1 MFCLASSIY
10 AQENWGWPQEV
21 VIVDSSQ
28 HCLGYDHGFRNPSI
42 SSNDS
47 LIFFT
52 YRCIESSQITVEI
65 ASSSFSNGQWQP
77 LEVVPIPIFDDYPVP
92 IFLYDHEDT
101 LLYFASDMPG
111 GYGNTDIWASQ
122 FTNNT
127 WSQPFNLGPIINSAG
142 IETSP
147 SLPDN
152 NSRLFFARSSTLMY
166 SDKINGQ
173 YTSPVALPGLINTD
187 LTETHPRISRDGQ
200 KLYFNRYGNYYM
212 PDTIMVSYYSN
223 GQWQEPLPL
232 NGNINCT
239 HSLNCPMTPCSSYGP
254 SFIGDG
260 SRMYYTH
267 FEMTGLICD
276 ESYQIWVSELET
288 DIENDSPPIP
298 SAFSLSAYPNPFNS
312 VTKISIDGNLESVSE
327 IAIYDITGRRIR
339 TFAPAP
345 LITWDGTDSRG
356 TPVSSGIYFVKVC
369 VRDIEK
375 SLRITNR
382 QFGLALIIVALIL
395 SSGLHAQENW
405 GPPENVIPFS
415 WNDICPIRIYGFSYA
430 TISSNDS
437 LMFVNF
443 DCVYTHGVVSTV
455 FENGEW
461 QLPQPIHYQLDDIL
475 PNSLFFF
482 DQGDT
487 LLYFVADW
495 TGGYGDEDI
504 WAIQLV
510 NDSWSDPF
518 NLGPQINTAGEE
530 NSPSIP
536 DDEIGLYFSRNDN
549 IMYSEIVNG
558 QFTSPVPL
566 PPVINS
572 DLTESHP
579 RISRDGQ
586 KLYFNRA
593 ESWMHPDSTYVS
605 YFINDTWQ
613 EPVPLNSN
621 INCNHVDPNCPM
633 ITCSSYGPSF
643 SGNGTKMFFTHFVV
657 YGQFCEPGWGILAS
671 ELITEVDPPQ
681 VPIPTNFSLSA

>member
-1 MFCLASSIY
+1 M
-10 AQENWGWPQEV
+10 
-21 VIVDSSQ
+21 
-28 HCLGYDHGFRNPSI
+28 
-42 SSNDS
+42 
-47 LIFFT
+47 
-52 YRCIESSQITVEI
+52 
-65 ASSSFSNGQWQP
+65 
-77 LEVVPIPIFDDYPVP
+77 
-92 IFLYDHEDT
+92 
-101 LLYFASDMPG
+101 
-111 GYGNTDIWASQ
+111 
-122 FTNNT
+122 
-127 WSQPFNLGPIINSAG
+127 
-142 IETSP
+142 
-147 SLPDN
+147 
-152 NSRLFFARSSTLMY
+152 
-166 SDKINGQ
+166 K
-173 YTSPVALPGLINTD
+173 
-187 LTETHPRISRDGQ
+187 
-200 KLYFNRYGNYYM
+200 
-212 PDTIMVSYYSN
+212 
-223 GQWQEPLPL
+223 
-232 NGNINCT
+232 
-239 HSLNCPMTPCSSYGP
+239 HSL
-254 SFIGDG
+254 F
-260 SRMYYTH
+260 
-267 FEMTGLICD
+267 
-276 ESYQIWVSELET
+276 
-288 DIENDSPPIP
+288 
-298 SAFSLSAYPNPFNS
+298 
-312 VTKISIDGNLESVSE
+312 K
-327 IAIYDITGRRIR
+327 
-339 TFAPAP
+339 
-345 LITWDGTDSRG
+345 
-356 TPVSSGIYFVKVC
+356 
-369 VRDIEK
+369 
-375 SLRITNR
+375 NR

-681 VPIPTNFSLSA
+681 VPIPTNFSLSAYPNPFNSATNIAIEGNLEAVSEIAIYDITGRRIKSFKPATVISWDGTDSRGAAVSSGIYFVKVGAGNIEKSLRITFLK